1 MGWGGLELA
10 EKKKRD
16 TCNKYKKEK
25 PTAAELP
32 QFLPYDDAYEQ
43 DENED
48 DDGGHDA
55 LLVHPA
61 SRRYV
66 LDKPDCASTKNT
78 ATSQLKPTHLRIIFL
93 SVPDALSIDVSAV
106 CS

>member
-1 MGWGGLELA
+1 MASNSREKREYMQGGGGGKEINTR
-10 EKKKRD
+10 KREPV
-16 TCNKYKKEK
+16 KEQ
-25 PTAAELP
+25 LP

-61 SRRYV
+61 RKRENRGV
-66 LDKPDCASTKNT
+66 
-78 ATSQLKPTHLRIIFL
+78 
-93 SVPDALSIDVSAV
+93 
-106 CS
+106 